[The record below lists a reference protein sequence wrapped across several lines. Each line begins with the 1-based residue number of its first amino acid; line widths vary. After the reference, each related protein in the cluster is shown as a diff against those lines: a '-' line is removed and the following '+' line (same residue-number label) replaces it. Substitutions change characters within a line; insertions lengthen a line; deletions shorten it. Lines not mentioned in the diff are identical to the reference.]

1 MFRLNKTI
9 LISAG
14 GTGGHIFPAL
24 CVAKK
29 LLSDYDVVWVGAK
42 SGIEESIIPKNNI
55 PLYSVNISGLRNKG
69 GVRKVIMPFMLL
81 RAFFECL
88 KIILKT
94 RPDVIV
100 GFGGYATFPICFV
113 GVMLRVP
120 VIIHEQNSIAGLTNK
135 ILSRIVTKVL
145 VAYNGVLSSKNTV
158 VTGNPV
164 RDEINNLDAPE
175 ARYKDRVGRL
185 RLLVVGGSL
194 GAKKLN
200 ETMPEVCALLPN
212 LDLVVHQV
220 GRGDVDLV
228 SKHYQELGIKA
239 EVHTFIEDMAQAY
252 GMADLIICRS
262 GASTVGEIMSA
273 GVAAIF
279 VPYPYAVD
287 DHQRYNV
294 EELVKSGASF
304 MVLQDDISAGL
315 LVSIIKS
322 LNRVECLKMAK
333 LTRGFAI
340 PDSTDRIIT
349 VIKKYII

>member
-220 GRGDVDLV
+220 GRGDVNLV

-239 EVHTFIEDMAQAY
+239 EVHAFIDDIAQEY

-273 GVAAIF
+273 GVATIF

-304 MVLQDDISAGL
+304 MVLQDDISTDL

-340 PDSTDRIIT
+340 SDSADRIVT